1 MNKSQ
6 TLILVGTMLAI
17 GIMLGFA
24 LSTLRLGPVHREH
37 QPIQP
42 PSELMLTAK
51 LVTSFV
57 NVFLISSLFVI
68 YVDIYLTLRSKF
80 TVGLIVTIVALL
92 VYAIT
97 SNPILQIFLGYP
109 ISGPGPFLF
118 IPDIFTALAAG
129 VLIYLSME

>member
-1 MNKSQ
+1 MNKRQ

-17 GIMLGFA
+17 GMMLGLA
-24 LSTLRLGPVHREH
+24 LSTLRPGPVHREH

-51 LVTSFV
+51 LVISFV
-57 NVFLISSLFVI
+57 NVFLIISLLVI
-68 YVDIYLTLRSKF
+68 YVDIYRTVRSRF
-80 TVGLIVTIVALL
+80 TVGLIITIVALL

-97 SNPILQIFLGYP
+97 SNPILQMFLGYP
-109 ISGPGPFLF
+109 IAGPGPFLF

>member
-17 GIMLGFA
+17 GIILGLA
-24 LSTLRLGPVHREH
+24 LSTLRPGPVHREH
-37 QPIQP
+37 GPVQP
-42 PSELMLTAK
+42 PSELILTAK
-51 LVTSFV
+51 LVISFV
-57 NVFLISSLFVI
+57 NVFLILSLLVI
-68 YVDIYLTLRSKF
+68 YLDIYRTVRSRF
-80 TVGLIVTIVALL
+80 TVGLIIAIVALL

-97 SNPILQIFLGYP
+97 SNPVLQIFLGYP

>member
-1 MNKSQ
+1 MNKRQ

-17 GIMLGFA
+17 GIILG
-24 LSTLRLGPVHREH
+24 LGVSTIRPGPVHREH

-42 PSELMLTAK
+42 PSDLTITAK
-51 LVTSFV
+51 IVISFV
-57 NVFLISSLFVI
+57 NVFLILSLLVI
-68 YVDIYLTLRSKF
+68 YVDIYRAVRSRF

-97 SNPILQIFLGYP
+97 SNPILQLFLGYP

-129 VLIYLSME
+129 VLIYLSLE

>member
-24 LSTLRLGPVHREH
+24 LSTLRPGPVHWEH

-51 LVTSFV
+51 LVISFV
-57 NVFLISSLFVI
+57 NVFLILSLLVI
-68 YVDIYLTLRSKF
+68 YLDIYRTVRSRF

>member
-17 GIMLGFA
+17 GIITGLA
-24 LSTLRLGPVHREH
+24 LSTLRPGPVHREH
-37 QPIQP
+37 QPIQS

-51 LVTSFV
+51 LVISFV
-57 NVFLISSLFVI
+57 NIFLILSLLVI
-68 YVDIYLTLRSKF
+68 YLDIYRTVRSRF
-80 TVGLIVTIVALL
+80 TVGLIVAIVALL

-97 SNPILQIFLGYP
+97 SNPVLHIFLGYP

>member
-17 GIMLGFA
+17 GIIMGLA
-24 LSTLRLGPVHREH
+24 LSTLRPGPVHREQ
-37 QPIQP
+37 QPIEA
-42 PSELMLTAK
+42 PSELMVTAK
-51 LVTSFV
+51 LVISFV
-57 NVFLISSLFVI
+57 NIFLILSLLVI
-68 YVDIYLTLRSKF
+68 YIDIYRTVRSRF

-97 SNPILQIFLGYP
+97 SNPVLQILFGYP
-109 ISGPGPFLF
+109 ISGSGPFLF